1 MERFAMLEHA
11 HHKPETVQ
19 KLIKCPNDRF
29 TKWAERNGPGISLYD
44 DVEFDSSDDENLD
57 VFFSRKIAKPAKTE
71 QDDGV
76 RTDLFLPEYNVA
88 SGLPEIY
95 NMRDNILDG
104 QDHHQ
109 QQHHQRIVRRGSI
122 DTNYESVQPKQ

>member
-11 HHKPETVQ
+11 HHKSETVQ

-71 QDDGV
+71 QDDAV
-76 RTDLFLPEYNVA
+76 RTDLFLSEYNVA

-95 NMRDNILDG
+95 NMRDNILDD

-109 QQHHQRIVRRGSI
+109 QQHHQRVVRRGSI
-122 DTNYESVQPKQ
+122 DTNYGLVQPKQ